1 MEHTGT
7 NNIIYYVFKIQNQQ
21 MKTRLKHFNSNAAF
35 SYAALL
41 PLFAKLQIPA
51 NLQDFCQM
59 HTQE

>member
-1 MEHTGT
+1 MEHIGT
-7 NNIIYYVFKIQNQQ
+7 KNIVYYIFKIQNQQ
-21 MKTRLKHFNSNAAF
+21 IKTRLKHLNTNAAF

-59 HTQE
+59 RTQE

>member
-1 MEHTGT
+1 M
-7 NNIIYYVFKIQNQQ
+7 NNIIYYIFKIQNQQ
-21 MKTRLKHFNSNAAF
+21 IKSHLNTNEAF

-41 PLFAKLQIPA
+41 PLFAKLQIQA